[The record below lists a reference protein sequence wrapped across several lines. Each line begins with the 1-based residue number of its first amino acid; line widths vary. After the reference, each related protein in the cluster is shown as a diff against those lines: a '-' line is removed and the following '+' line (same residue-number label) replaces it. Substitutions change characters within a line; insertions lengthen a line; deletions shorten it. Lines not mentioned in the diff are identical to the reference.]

1 VGGSEPPRPPILDEG
16 RAKTAVSRA
25 SGLAVRDAAGLASPS
40 WRGALR
46 SAGGGTRLVEANE
59 VEGILAPEET
69 VGTTGEKLKP
79 LRCRTP
85 EDVSV
90 PGEPSSCAALT
101 IEAGSEAVVSA
112 FNTHEDRDPDSVLAR
127 PGAGQLDFSP
137 GTCWLVV
144 RHTARVTGGNG
155 SAEGSADSGDCAPM
169 VLTEYRRHEQT
180 ENAARAVIADLF
192 HPRLAVRRDD
202 VHGLRPGEAV
212 AFERSGTLTIALDM
226 PWSDIFAS
234 RLGTLAGIV
243 GGSTLLAVQ
252 LPASARVRATARVRS
267 SFSVVFARLPNG
279 RTRIAV
285 KKGLAPPAHPA
296 TSREIAVELGDP
308 QEIQRAAHDVAA
320 GVLGRHYVA
329 VHTVIGGPSPAEV
342 SPEEAASAAALA
354 GHLGLDGSTASF
366 SEVAEKL
373 REFEGVIGEA
383 IAELAA
389 ERFAEGVAY
398 ELARLPRG
406 AVLVQ
411 AVLDPEAL
419 DRVHAPLCGGD
430 LVPLFAA
437 LAEGAVS
444 GLESYMQQ
452 RTLERSR
459 CWGFTLGV
467 GPWASQGRH
476 RRTPTKLEAPT
487 ASSAAASGYLSLGAY
502 EGRWLSDLADW
513 TVDLKCDLPQVIGA
527 RGGSLPQPAYGLHL
541 TWRLRHVRLEAD
553 ECEAAL
559 DMAKLW
565 AVISEAQ
572 TEDVRGRLAPAFG
585 RAAEVLVQLHVDDAV
600 FGALLPALG
609 VTANSDF
616 AAALAAAMPWRKAS
630 PGRADPV
637 RRRELYGPLWAR
649 VLEEPDAPAR
659 ALVTLAREQLAD
671 SGDPQLAFLEENYLR
686 LTPTSTF
693 VGLARVTEQS
703 AAAAVA
709 DFRSGARML
718 EATRSSAADAE
729 SGFETGFAL
738 MASLWVQP
746 HRVRA
751 LGALLIETAKRA
763 SDAAAVARTL
773 TLVTG
778 DAGNET
784 AFVVAAPSA

>member
-1 VGGSEPPRPPILDEG
+1 V
-16 RAKTAVSRA
+16 
-25 SGLAVRDAAGLASPS
+25 
-40 WRGALR
+40 
-46 SAGGGTRLVEANE
+46 
-59 VEGILAPEET
+59 
-69 VGTTGEKLKP
+69 
-79 LRCRTP
+79 
-85 EDVSV
+85 VSV
-90 PGEPSSCAALT
+90 
-101 IEAGSEAVVSA
+101 

-144 RHTARVTGGNG
+144 RHTARITGGNDRTEL
-155 SAEGSADSGDCAPM
+155 SARSADSAPM
-169 VLTEYRRHEQT
+169 VLTEYRRHEHT

-212 AFERSGTLTIALDM
+212 AFERSGTLTMALDM
-226 PWSDIFAS
+226 AWSDVFAS

-252 LPASARVRATARVRS
+252 LPASARVRATARVRLT
-267 SFSVVFARLPNG
+267 FSVVFARLPNG

-285 KKGLAPPAHPA
+285 KRGLAPSAHPA
-296 TSREIAVELGDP
+296 INQEIAVELCDP
-308 QEIQRAAHDVAA
+308 QEIQRAVHDVGA

-329 VHTVIGGPSPAEV
+329 VHTVMEGTPPAEV
-342 SPEEAASAAALA
+342 SPEEAASAATLA

-383 IAELAA
+383 VAELAV
-389 ERFAEGVAY
+389 ERFAEGLAY
-398 ELARLPRG
+398 ELAHLPRG

-419 DRVHAPLCGGD
+419 DRFHAPLCCGD
-430 LVPLFAA
+430 LVPLLTA
-437 LAEGAVS
+437 LAEGAGGS
-444 GLESYMQQ
+444 LESYMQQ
-452 RTLERSR
+452 RAFERSR

-467 GPWASQGRH
+467 GPWASKGRH
-476 RRTPTKLEAPT
+476 RRTPTKVEDRDAP
-487 ASSAAASGYLSLGAY
+487 SATTIGYLGLGAY

-513 TVDLKCDLPQVIGA
+513 TVDLRCELPRATGEG
-527 RGGSLPQPAYGLHL
+527 GGSLPPSAYGLHL
-541 TWRLRHVRLEAD
+541 TWHLRHVRLETD

-559 DMAKLW
+559 DMAMLW
-565 AVISEAQ
+565 GVFSAAQ
-572 TEDVRGRLAPAFG
+572 TEDVRGHLAPALG
-585 RAAEVLVQLHVDDAV
+585 RGAEVTVQLRLDDAV
-600 FGALLPALG
+600 FCALLPLLAA
-609 VTANSDF
+609 VDNADF

-630 PGRADPV
+630 PGRTDPV

-649 VLEEPDAPAR
+649 VVEEPDAPAR
-659 ALVTLAREQLAD
+659 ALVTLARGQLAD

-703 AAAAVA
+703 AAAALA

-718 EATRSSAADAE
+718 EATRSSAAAAE
-729 SGFETGFAL
+729 GGFETGFTL
-738 MASLWVQP
+738 MASLWAQP

-751 LGALLIETAKRA
+751 LGALLVEAAKQA
-763 SDAAAVARTL
+763 SVAGAVARTL
-773 TLVTG
+773 TIVTG
-778 DAGNET
+778 DTGNET